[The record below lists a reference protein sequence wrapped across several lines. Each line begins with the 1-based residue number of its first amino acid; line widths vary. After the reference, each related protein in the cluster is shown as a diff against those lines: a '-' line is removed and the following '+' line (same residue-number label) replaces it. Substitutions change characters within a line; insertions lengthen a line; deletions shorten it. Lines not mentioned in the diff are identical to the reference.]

1 MTIIELGLLAS
12 LSIYNTPFDRQ
23 QALFPYLRLEQQKSV
38 AFYAIENGA
47 RCHPWA
53 PMVWNPVTAYWSVKG
68 GVRAWGVSIAVGHI
82 SEHGVEKIE
91 KATESMDFAEV
102 KYSVKFE

>member
-1 MTIIELGLLAS
+1 MTLIELGLIAS
-12 LSIYNTPFDRQ
+12 LGFYNTPWDNTP
-23 QALFPYLRLEQQKSV
+23 ALFPQLRLEQERLGS
-38 AFYAIENGA
+38 FYAIETGA

-68 GVRAWGVSIAVGHI
+68 GVRAWGVSIAIGHI
-82 SEHGVEKIE
+82 SEHGIEKIQRT
-91 KATESMDFAEV
+91 TESMNFAEV